1 MRRALP
7 GRFLAANL
15 AEYVAGFWDAS
26 SRWGCNFIGV
36 RSGELRQTAGC
47 GRGVQIPPSPY
58 KRHPLTAE
66 QQAEIQQA
74 FNVIALKSSLMV
86 GALACNQQS
95 QYDVFM
101 TDFQP
106 HILAEQH
113 VMDAY
118 FRRIGG
124 YYGQAREDDFVTLM
138 ANNQS
143 VTGIGEGAVFCLNN
157 QAEFNQVLQFKSPSD
172 LDNFVTDQSPTSM
185 IAQTSP
191 VSSIVPPTKKA
202 IKLADSQAN

>member
-1 MRRALP
+1 MRRLGGVAIL
-7 GRFLAANL
+7 LAFGL
-15 AEYVAGFWDAS
+15 ASCAKPPVVAVAPPPPPAPVGH
-26 SRWGCNFIGV
+26 V
-36 RSGELRQTAGC
+36 YPVM
-47 GRGVQIPPSPY
+47 VQVPPSPY
-58 KRHPLTAE
+58 KRHPLSAE

-95 QYDVFM
+95 QYDTFM

-185 IAQTSP
+185 MAQTGP
-191 VSSIVPPTKKA
+191 VSSVVPPPVKKPVD
-202 IKLADSQAN
+202 LADDQAN